1 LADRDHR
8 TEHSEGEATW
18 TISELATQA
27 GVTARTIR
35 FYTLEGLLPPPDART
50 RYALYGETHL
60 LHLRLIQR
68 LKEAYLPLTAIR
80 EQLER
85 LSDTEIRALLEEPNE
100 EAERVEMETATTPAS
115 LVVKEQKSEGSAAD
129 YIARVLA
136 AHGQTLP
143 EVAAPRR
150 RALLVTPPAAPPPP
164 VPPPA
169 AAPTAPA
176 QEAVPSP
183 AASPAFLKQRAVKES
198 AVAPPEEPQ
207 GDTWERIVL
216 SPGVELHIRVPDT
229 PDARE
234 KIDAQV
240 RAAKSLF
247 KSGK

>member
-1 LADRDHR
+1 MADQDDR
-8 TEHSEGEATW
+8 TANSEGEAAW

-27 GVTARTIR
+27 GVTSRTIR

-60 LHLRLIQR
+60 LRLRLIQR

-85 LSDTEIRALLEEPNE
+85 LSDAEIQALLDEPAGQGARFE
-100 EAERVEMETATTPAS
+100 SAKAVPAPPPG
-115 LVVKEQKSEGSAAD
+115 VREQKSEGSAAD

-150 RALLVTPPAAPPPP
+150 RALLVTPPPTQAPAMQPPAAP
-164 VPPPA
+164 VPPLPAPA
-169 AAPTAPA
+169 APAIPVKEAKTAESEPPPTA
-176 QEAVPSP
+176 
-183 AASPAFLKQRAVKES
+183 
-198 AVAPPEEPQ
+198 EETQ

-234 KIDAQV
+234 RIDAQI